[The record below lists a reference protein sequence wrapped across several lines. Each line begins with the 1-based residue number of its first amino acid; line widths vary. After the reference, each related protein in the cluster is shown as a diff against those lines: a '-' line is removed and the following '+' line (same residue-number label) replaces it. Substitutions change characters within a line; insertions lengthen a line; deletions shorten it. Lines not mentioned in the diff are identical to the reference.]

1 MYPHE
6 RSLVKDLEKKPFA
19 LIGVNADTD
28 RAVLVTALKQEKIT
42 WRSFLDGGPGGPI
55 TKAWGIKGFPSTFVL
70 DHKGVIRHTGLRGE
84 KMEEAVRELLKEQ
97 EADPAKQ
104 SAAKT
109 SPDKTDIVEPKR
121 VDAGHRDAADL
132 SAELV
137 DAPPAK
143 RAKVLA
149 KLRDSKGT
157 ENTLA
162 LAHAIT
168 QLDGDARKKAREA
181 LAERLSSMKASTL
194 VGYLEE
200 ADPELRRAAALAA
213 AMKEDTTFVGRL
225 IDLLNDP
232 EKTVERAAYAA
243 LKSLTK
249 QDLGPAA
256 DATDNQKAK
265 AIRAWQAWW
274 KTHEK

>member
-1 MYPHE
+1 M
-6 RSLVKDLEKKPFA
+6 KDLEKKPFA
-19 LIGVNADTD
+19 LVGVNADTD

-55 TKAWGIKGFPSTFVL
+55 AKAWAIKGFPSTYIL
-70 DHKGVIRHTGLRGE
+70 DHKGVIRYTGLRGE

-97 EADPAKQ
+97 EADPGKQ
-104 SAAKT
+104 PVAKT
-109 SPDKTDIVEPKR
+109 SPDKTAIAEPKQI
-121 VDAGHRDAADL
+121 GNMHREAADL

-143 RAKVLA
+143 RAKVLE

-249 QDLGPAA
+249 QDFGPAA
-256 DATDNQKAK
+256 DATDNEKAK
-265 AIRAWQAWW
+265 AVKAWKAWW
-274 KTHEK
+274 KKHEQ

>member
-19 LIGVNADTD
+19 LVGVNADTD

-55 TKAWGIKGFPSTFVL
+55 AKAWGIKGYPSTYVL
-70 DHKGVIRHTGLRGE
+70 DHKGVIRYTGLRGE

-97 EADPAKQ
+97 EADPGKPPV
-104 SAAKT
+104 AKT
-109 SPDKTDIVEPKR
+109 SPDKTEPVAPKR
-121 VDAGHRDAADL
+121 VDNARREAAEL

-137 DAPPAK
+137 DAPATR
-143 RAKVLA
+143 RAKVLE

-181 LAERLSSMKASTL
+181 LAERLSNMKASTL

-243 LKSLTK
+243 LKSLTR
-249 QDLGPAA
+249 QDFGPAA

-265 AIRAWQAWW
+265 AIKDWKAWW
-274 KTHEK
+274 KRHEK